1 MKKSRIQKLLLQ
13 PISAAASGPLYR
25 QIAEGIKREIS
36 EGRLDA
42 GAALPSFRALGK
54 DLNVSLITVKR
65 AYEELANEG
74 IIDRKQGLGT
84 FVSNNGAARCRSI
97 KRKHTELLLRR
108 ALQEG
113 IEAGLSP
120 DELRE
125 MTGRFLPRDRNT
137 AKSIRR
143 KPRRTI
149 TNK

>member
-1 MKKSRIQKLLLQ
+1 MKKSRVQKLRLQ

-36 EGRLDA
+36 EGRLEA

-54 DLNVSLITVKR
+54 NLNVSLITVKR
-65 AYEELANEG
+65 AYEELAHEG

-84 FVSNNGAARCRSI
+84 FVSHDGAARSRSI
-97 KRKHTELLLRR
+97 KRKHTETLLRR

-120 DELRE
+120 DELRK
-125 MTGRFLPRDRNT
+125 MADRFLPDDRNT
-137 AKSIRR
+137 AKSVRR
-143 KPRRTI
+143 KSRKAT
-149 TNK
+149 TQT

>member
-1 MKKSRIQKLLLQ
+1 MKKSQCQNLLLR
-13 PISAAASGPLYR
+13 PISAAAPGPLYR

-36 EGRLDA
+36 EGRLEP

-65 AYEELANEG
+65 AYEELAHEG

-84 FVSNNGAARCRSI
+84 FVSHDGAARSRSI
-97 KRKHTELLLRR
+97 KRKHTEALLRR

-120 DELRE
+120 NELRK
-125 MTGRFLPRDRNT
+125 MADRFLPDDLNIE
-137 AKSIRR
+137 KPIRR
-143 KPRRTI
+143 KPRKAI
-149 TNK
+149 TKT